1 MVAETLGT
9 VSENMN
15 EICSGAFERRG
26 RRVERRVKK
35 KKKNKKNR
43 RCASK
48 FSRLVDGF
56 R

>member
-35 KKKNKKNR
+35 KKKNKKKTGDVLQN
-43 RCASK
+43 S
-48 FSRLVDGF
+48 VV
-56 R
+56 